1 MSVNSS
7 SSALL
12 DFHCKDSGYFISVA
26 LLVTK
31 VSLLL
36 PLLIFILYIGHQR
49 WQRQP
54 SSAATSHSDIFT
66 YHLAA
71 IELVFMLAIA
81 LYFCGSFTGLL
92 WMTKAGFYVSALVI
106 PGEICLHLLACV
118 ERYLAVVH
126 PVTYMGLRQSAGVKI
141 RNISIGCVWL
151 LSMGWIGVTVLF
163 SPSLPYIPFF
173 CVLVFSLVVVSF
185 CSVSVLRVL
194 IRPGLGETSGDRER
208 VDQSKQRAFCTVTA
222 IMGVLWLYFVGF
234 TVCLAVENSQLLGY
248 SAGCL
253 VLITANW
260 MTLPSSLVLPL
271 LFLHRAGKL
280 FCCHCSN
287 G

>member
-141 RNISIGCVWL
+141 RNISIGAGGNEW
-151 LSMGWIGVTVLF
+151 GQGAG
-163 SPSLPYIPFF
+163 
-173 CVLVFSLVVVSF
+173 
-185 CSVSVLRVL
+185 
-194 IRPGLGETSGDRER
+194 RPIKAEG
-208 VDQSKQRAFCTVTA
+208 
-222 IMGVLWLYFVGF
+222 
-234 TVCLAVENSQLLGY
+234 
-248 SAGCL
+248 
-253 VLITANW
+253 
-260 MTLPSSLVLPL
+260 
-271 LFLHRAGKL
+271 FLHRYGHYGSAVVVFCGVHCLSCCRKLTAAGIQCWVSGADNCKL
-280 FCCHCSN
+280 DDSAQQSGLTSAVSTQSRKAVLLPLQQWVKVN
-287 G
+287 DY